1 MTNYTF
7 GTKEPLYEK
16 DPSVPARF
24 QRMRDEFEKMGMR
37 RSVEGILLVHEH
49 GLPHVLLLQL
59 GTTFFKLYA
68 NYLKRRIYFEDM
80 AVTCGVYN
88 VEFCSYL

>member
-1 MTNYTF
+1 LSCASLSSSYPLTNYTF
-7 GTKEPLYEK
+7 GTKDPLYER

-24 QRMRDEFEKMGMR
+24 QRMRDEFEKIGMR

-59 GTTFFKLYA
+59 GTTFFKLY
-68 NYLKRRIYFEDM
+68 DP
-80 AVTCGVYN
+80 VTPILN
-88 VEFCSYL
+88 SN